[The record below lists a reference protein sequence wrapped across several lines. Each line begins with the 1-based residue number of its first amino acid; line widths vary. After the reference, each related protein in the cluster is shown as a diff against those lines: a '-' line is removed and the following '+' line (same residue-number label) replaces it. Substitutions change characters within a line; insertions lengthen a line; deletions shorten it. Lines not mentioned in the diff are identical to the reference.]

1 MKTMRKRKN
10 GGRVKMRE
18 GLRRKE
24 GRAAHSI
31 DSRAIR
37 AIVRESAGRGGARHH

>member
-1 MKTMRKRKN
+1 MRK
-10 GGRVKMRE
+10 ME
-18 GLRRKE
+18 GKDEKE
-24 GRAAHSI
+24 GKEEGGAAHSI